1 MERDV
6 RDERFLRRRV
16 VVVVGVGVVVV
27 VVLLLL
33 CGCRGGVF

>member
-16 VVVVGVGVVVV
+16 VVVVVVVV
-27 VVLLLL
+27 VVLLL

>member
-16 VVVVGVGVVVV
+16 VVVVVVVV

>member
-16 VVVVGVGVVVV
+16 VVVVGVVVVV
-27 VVLLLL
+27 VVLL